1 MFVCLRQNHDT
12 HSFRLFFLLQSFINV
27 FQPYASCKSLF
38 CYTVTCVSCFLR
50 CISQLTRRSPTI
62 QVTRQL
68 TRYKHWFQYRNATKY
83 KHDTLVVA
91 QFRNPYDW
99 LEAMRNVPHHSPN
112 HMFMHW
118 SEFLTKPWTMDRIGM
133 DLNISKDYRCQ
144 EDFHYDELNSCVYE
158 PLPHEAYRHK
168 LRYSEHQP
176 FYELKQDGSGEPFA
190 NIMEMRAAKIRNF
203 LDTKDYVGVADVWP
217 VQYEYLLSKGTKGML
232 DKISE
237 WTGVPYKCDPFPV
250 QHRRKRKLSKRFAKY
265 VNEHHDWT
273 AEGLIGYT
281 QEKPDVLENPP
292 E

>member
-1 MFVCLRQNHDT
+1 MFCRESCRAC
-12 HSFRLFFLLQSFINV
+12 HSHVPVLPLSKNKNT
-27 FQPYASCKSLF
+27 P
-38 CYTVTCVSCFLR
+38 
-50 CISQLTRRSPTI
+50 

-83 KHDTLVVA
+83 KHDTLVIA

-112 HMFMHW
+112 HMFLHW
-118 SEFLTKPWTMDRIGM
+118 SEFLTKPWTMPRIGL

-158 PLPHEAYRHK
+158 PLPHDAYGHK

-203 LDTKDYVGVADVWP
+203 LDAKEYVGVADVWP
-217 VQYEYLLSKGTKGML
+217 VQYEYLLSRGTKGML

-237 WTGVPYKCDPFPV
+237 WSGVPYKCDPFPV
-250 QHRRKRKLSKRFAKY
+250 QHRRKRKLSKRFANY
-265 VNEHHDWT
+265 VNEHLDW
-273 AEGLIGYT
+273 ASEGLIGYT
-281 QEKPDVLENPP
+281 QEFPDDLENPQD
-292 E
+292 